1 MKPRSS
7 LAAISLALA
16 AGFAVAAGVAAC
28 LDLTPIV
35 YEAPAPDAMPTVDVT
50 VDVPVSDDSTAPS
63 EASGD
68 ARDAAAPEVHVPPTC
83 VGCLNTPD
91 DAASPGCGTEI
102 AVCLANSEC
111 AATYACA
118 VATGCFQQPT
128 FRQIVNCGLPCAED
142 AGIMSTS
149 DPAVQ
154 LIYNIAV
161 CASCNCSTICA
172 IGDSGVTCGTD

>member
-16 AGFAVAAGVAAC
+16 AGFAVVAGVAAC

-35 YEAPAPDAMPTVDVT
+35 YEAPAADAMPTVDVEI
-50 VDVPVSDDSTAPS
+50 DVPVTGDSAPP
-63 EASGD
+63 EDGAD
-68 ARDAAAPEVHVPPTC
+68 VRDAAAPEVHVPPTC

-102 AVCLANSEC
+102 AVCHTNSEC

-142 AGIMSTS
+142 AGIMSTT

-161 CASCNCSTICA
+161 CAACNCSNICA
-172 IGDSGVTCGTD
+172 IGDSGVTCGSE